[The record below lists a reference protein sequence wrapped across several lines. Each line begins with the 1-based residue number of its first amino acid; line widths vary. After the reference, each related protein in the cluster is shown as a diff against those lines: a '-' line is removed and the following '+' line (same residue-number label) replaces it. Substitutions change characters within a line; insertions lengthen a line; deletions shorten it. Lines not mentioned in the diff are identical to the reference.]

1 MLNKYSKLY
10 NSDLGSAITRR
21 GREYISHCALTS
33 EGVLYGYF
41 PKRYD
46 ALVYTIDQIKKEDN
60 KYLYILKNEI
70 NKEIEKESENKKLL
84 ANDKIRYMVPKV
96 LKHLDIDEDYYMY
109 DAIEDRLMREDFDT
123 LIKIYYKNNVKEF
136 LAIPKVKS
144 LFRDSI
150 KSMNKTKKR
159 ISKIKDVEDGFLI
172 LEDGFETELKEGV
185 KYTVSDLEDLSET
198 ELNVYNSMEVDGN
211 KISLENLEVNEDLIG
226 QYLID
231 ESSVFINPYEPPEDI
246 IENIDTISSMVKDIL
261 FGNYWYGGDYIQE
274 KDLRTDNQQETIKNI
289 NRMAIM
295 LIDTDS
301 YLIGAYNRNIVM

>member
-1 MLNKYSKLY
+1 MY
-10 NSDLGSAITRR
+10 NSDLGAAITRR

-41 PKRYD
+41 PKKYD
-46 ALVYTIDQIKKEDN
+46 ALVYTIEQIKKEDN
-60 KYLYILKNEI
+60 KYLHLLRKQVDKRMNKMAEENEDQMPIRESDYKTFLVDDILNH
-70 NKEIEKESENKKLL
+70 
-84 ANDKIRYMVPKV
+84 M
-96 LKHLDIDEDYYMY
+96 DIGEEYYMY
-109 DAIEDRLMREDFDT
+109 DALLNRLMNESYET

-159 ISKIKDVEDGFLI
+159 ISKIEDVDSDYLI
-172 LEDGFETELKEGV
+172 LEDGFEVELKEGH
-185 KYTVSDLEDLSET
+185 KYTVSDLEDLSNT
-198 ELNVYNSMEVDGN
+198 ELNVYNAMEIEGN
-211 KISLENLEVNEDLIG
+211 KISLENLDVNEDLIG

-246 IENIDTISSMVKDIL
+246 VDNINTISSMVKEIL

-274 KDLRTDNQQETIKNI
+274 KDLRTNNQQETIKNI
-289 NRMAIM
+289 DRMAIM

-301 YLIGAYNRNIVM
+301 YNYRSL